1 MTAFKMIENK
11 KQAGILLGAGI
22 AFGAVLGLLSHNM
35 PLGLALGIIV
45 GFPYQYKIR
54 RKNK

>member
-45 GFPYQYKIR
+45 GSPYQYKIG
-54 RKNK
+54 RKDK